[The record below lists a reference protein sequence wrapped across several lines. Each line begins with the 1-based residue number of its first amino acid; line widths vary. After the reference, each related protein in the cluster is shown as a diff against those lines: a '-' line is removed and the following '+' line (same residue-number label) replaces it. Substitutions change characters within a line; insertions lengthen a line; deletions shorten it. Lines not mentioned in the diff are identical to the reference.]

1 MSEETFIE
9 TTDDL
14 RALLGE
20 PIARVR
26 DKDRDSLHPLDVE
39 WIGASPFVLL
49 ATADADGNCDV
60 SPRGDPPGSVK
71 VLGLT
76 VLALP
81 ERPGNKRADSLLNVL
96 ANPHV
101 GLLFLIPGRNDTL
114 RVNGRARIV
123 RDAAYFDDLEVKGHR
138 PSVVLRVDIAQV
150 FYHCAKAFM
159 RSQLWAPQ
167 TWAPD
172 AVPARP
178 HIAKA
183 IERPES
189 TMEELEAYY
198 GPSYAEK
205 LYRG

>member
-1 MSEETFIE
+1 MAGETFIE
-9 TTDDL
+9 SVDDL
-14 RALLGE
+14 RTLLGE

-26 DKDRDSLHPLDVE
+26 DKDRDSLHPLDVA
-39 WIGASPFVLL
+39 WIGASPFALL
-49 ATADADGNCDV
+49 ATANADGSCDV

-71 VLGLT
+71 VLSPT
-76 VLALP
+76 ALALP

-114 RVNGRARIV
+114 RVNGRARV
-123 RDAAYFDDLEVKGHR
+123 VSDADYFADLEVKGHR
-138 PSVVLRVDIAQV
+138 PSVVLRVDVEQV

-159 RSQLWAPQ
+159 RSTLWEPE
-167 TWAPD
+167 TWKPD

-205 LYRG
+205 LYR

>member
-1 MSEETFIE
+1 MTDETFIE
-9 TTDDL
+9 SVDDL

-26 DKDRDSLHPLDVE
+26 DKDRPSLHPLDVA

-49 ATADADGNCDV
+49 ATADADGRCDV

-71 VLGLT
+71 VLSPT
-76 VLALP
+76 ALALP

-96 ANPHV
+96 ANPQV

-114 RVNGRARIV
+114 RVNGRAKV
-123 RDAAYFDDLEVKGHR
+123 VSDAAYFADLEVKGHR
-138 PSVVLRVDIAQV
+138 PSVVLRVDVEKV

-159 RSQLWAPQ
+159 RSTLWEPE

-189 TMEELEAYY
+189 SMEELEAYY